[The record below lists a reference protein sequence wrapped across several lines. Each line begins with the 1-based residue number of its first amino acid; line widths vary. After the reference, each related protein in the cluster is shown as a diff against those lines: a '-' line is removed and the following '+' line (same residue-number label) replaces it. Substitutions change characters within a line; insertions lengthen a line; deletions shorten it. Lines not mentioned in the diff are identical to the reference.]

1 MAELRITLRKHDD
14 SLISKGAKNTIKEFF
29 DQALIQYF
37 LDVIEDEALYDVIRA
52 NDYHID
58 SEREGPNYNR
68 VHVSAIL
75 PAGPILNAFN
85 CNNFTARAN
94 NGLLDE
100 FFERYDLEDFEV
112 YDCAILVEG
121 GKRRSSKR
129 RTSAKKTTNKK
140 TATKRRSS
148 GGKRRRSSQRRRI

>member
-1 MAELRITLRKHDD
+1 MAELRLTLRKRDNGYI
-14 SLISKGAKNTIKEFF
+14 LRNENEFIELSF
-29 DQALIQYF
+29 RNVLIQYF

-94 NGLLDE
+94 DGLLDDIFGE
-100 FFERYDLEDFEV
+100 LRLDDFEV
-112 YDCAILVEG
+112 YDCAIHIVG

-129 RTSAKKTTNKK
+129 KASAKKTLTKK
-140 TATKRRSS
+140 VSSKRRTN
-148 GGKRRRSSQRRRI
+148 GGKRRSSQRRCF